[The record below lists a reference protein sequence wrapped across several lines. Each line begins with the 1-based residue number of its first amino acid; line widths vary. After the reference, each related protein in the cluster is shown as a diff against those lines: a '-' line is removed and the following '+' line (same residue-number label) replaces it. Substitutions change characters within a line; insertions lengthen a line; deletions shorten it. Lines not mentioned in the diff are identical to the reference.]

1 VTKRIILTS
10 LVLLGFGVVASARQ
24 PAATASGD
32 KLVAIDI
39 VVEPDQTVIDAATAL
54 NARLRQNDPTGF
66 TLDGAHAP
74 HVSLLQRYVR
84 ANDLDA
90 VEAAVTKVL
99 AVDRPT
105 DLRLTATGIDYA
117 MWAGSAVTVFAIERT
132 PELMRLQ
139 QKVADAV
146 EPFAMNGGTAAAFV
160 GSTINQETIAYVET
174 FVPKSSGA
182 SYLPHVTVGVAKQ
195 AFVKELKAEPFKSF
209 SGKARGVA
217 VYQLGDFGTAAKK
230 LWEPRPLS
238 SQR

>member
-1 VTKRIILTS
+1 MTKRIILSS
-10 LVLLGFGVVASARQ
+10 LVLFGIGV
-24 PAATASGD
+24 AATVRQTAANPSSD
-32 KLVAIDI
+32 HLVAIDI
-39 VVEPDQTVIDAATAL
+39 VVEPDQTMIDAAIAF
-54 NARLRQNDPTGF
+54 NARLRENDPAGYS
-66 TLDGAHAP
+66 LDGTHAP

-99 AVDRPT
+99 AVERPT

-117 MWAGSAVTVFAIERT
+117 MWAGSAVTVFVVERT

-160 GSTINQETIAYVET
+160 GSTINRETIAYVET

-182 SYLPHVTVGVAKQ
+182 NYLPHVTVGVAKE
-195 AFVKELKAEPFKSF
+195 AFVKQLKAGPFQGF
-209 SGKARGVA
+209 SAKARGVA
-217 VYQLGDFGTAAKK
+217 VYQLGNFGTAAKK
-230 LWEPRPLS
+230 LWEPPPLS

>member
-10 LVLLGFGVVASARQ
+10 LVLFGICAVATLRQ
-24 PAATASGD
+24 TAATPSGD

-39 VVEPDQTVIDAATAL
+39 EPDQAVIDAATAL
-54 NARLRQNDPTGF
+54 NARLRQNDPAGF
-66 TLDGAHAP
+66 ALDGTHAP
-74 HVSLLQRYVR
+74 HMSLLQRYVR
-84 ANDLDA
+84 ASDLDA

-117 MWAGSAVTVFAIERT
+117 MWAGNAVTVFAIDRT
-132 PELMRLQ
+132 PELMGLQ

-146 EPFAMNGGTAAAFV
+146 EPFARTGGTAAAFV
-160 GSTINQETIAYVET
+160 GSSINHETIAYVET

-182 SYLPHVTVGVAKQ
+182 SYLPHVTVGVAKE
-195 AFVKELKAEPFKSF
+195 AFVKQLKAEPFKSF
-209 SGKARGVA
+209 SGAARGVA
-217 VYQLGDFGTAAKK
+217 VYQLGNFGTAAKK
-230 LWEPRPLS
+230 LWEPQALS